1 MRSNH
6 VIAAVVVSLSCALI
20 SASCVQNPNADTE
33 AAQPEPTAE
42 AQQPAYE
49 NVFHFVETLKDD
61 GNDRAGGWQEATAR
75 LKFCEWRSTIL
86 PVCWQCP
93 IKVGM
98 PMRTAKHGRISHR
111 FAAQITAE
119 VATEVTDSLI
129 YSRPSWADLE
139 AVYCRQLQEEME
151 QKLKSPPYEVGA
163 RVTRP

>member
-86 PVCWQCP
+86 PVC
-93 IKVGM
+93 
-98 PMRTAKHGRISHR
+98 
-111 FAAQITAE
+111 
-119 VATEVTDSLI
+119 
-129 YSRPSWADLE
+129 
-139 AVYCRQLQEEME
+139 
-151 QKLKSPPYEVGA
+151 
-163 RVTRP
+163 